1 MLKLNKVAITGGLSC
16 GKSTVC
22 SLFKQ
27 LGAITVSADEIV
39 HHLLTPNSETGLKI
53 VDWLGQDVLKNG
65 EIDRSKIAERVF
77 QDPKKLKK
85 LESLLHP
92 LVREEINKSYEN
104 AKRQSPLSLFV
115 AEIPLL
121 FEAGMQ
127 KDFDVIITVTAE
139 SKIAESRFKG
149 TANEFHSRSS
159 QQMNLEDKVNQ
170 SHYTLVN
177 NGSLDELK
185 SQVQNLFNQLK
196 SHES

>member
-1 MLKLNKVAITGGLSC
+1 MLKLSKIAITGGLSC
-16 GKSTVC
+16 GKSTVS

-27 LGAITVSADEIV
+27 LGAYTVSADEIV
-39 HHLLTPNSETGLKI
+39 HHLLTPHSETGLKVI
-53 VDWLGQDVLKNG
+53 EWLGQDIVNHG

-77 QDPKKLKK
+77 KDPKKLMK

-104 AKRQSPLSLFV
+104 AKKNSSSLFV

-121 FEAGMQ
+121 FEAGMEQ
-127 KDFDVIITVTAE
+127 DFDVIITVQAE
-139 SKIAESRFKG
+139 PEIASQRFNG
-149 TANEFHSRSS
+149 SPEAFQERSAR
-159 QQMNLEDKVNQ
+159 QMSLEEKVRK
-170 SHYTLVN
+170 SHFTLVN